1 MIYDTLVEKDLG
13 KKITK
18 LVYDFNRIL
27 AFHPNN
33 EGVRVS
39 LKDLPFTSKRQE
51 NEYLLFKKIGC
62 FFLFTIL
69 TGVILS
75 CRNEVA

>member
-1 MIYDTLVEKDLG
+1 MIYDTLVKKDLSR
-13 KKITK
+13 KIKK

-33 EGVRVS
+33 EGVRVP
-39 LKDLPFTSKRQE
+39 LKKLPFTSKWQQ

-75 CRNEVA
+75 CRNEVS